1 MRKKTCVTITG
12 STDKEELVE
21 VLQHVY
27 RAMKHDNDKNPT
39 DESQINYRDSQTKF
53 VSTTVAREIQ
63 NSKLSRA
70 QPLKKPKKGQECV
83 SEQFAR
89 FT

>member
-1 MRKKTCVTITG
+1 
-12 STDKEELVE
+12 L
-21 VLQHVY
+21 
-27 RAMKHDNDKNPT
+27 KHDNDKNPT
-39 DESQINYRDSQTKF
+39 HESQINYRDSQTKL
-53 VSTTVAREIQ
+53 VSTTVARELQ

-83 SEQFAR
+83 TEQFAQ